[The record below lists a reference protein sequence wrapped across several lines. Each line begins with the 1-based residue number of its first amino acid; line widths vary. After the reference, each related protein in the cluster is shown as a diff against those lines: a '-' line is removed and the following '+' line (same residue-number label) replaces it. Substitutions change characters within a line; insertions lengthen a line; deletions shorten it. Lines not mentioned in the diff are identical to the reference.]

1 MKDEIILA
9 TGLGSVD
16 RYNVADLV
24 GQMVTFSNTKK
35 YKERN
40 GMIVSA
46 DAEKGEVQLMTRVS
60 PQRKS
65 YTLETIKGYEVI
77 SVNEKVDVL

>member
-16 RYNVADLV
+16 TYNVLDLV
-24 GQMVTFSNTKK
+24 GQMVTFCNTKK
-35 YKERN
+35 YKERR

-60 PQRKS
+60 PQRKA
-65 YTLETIKGYEVI
+65 YTLETIKGYQVVCVI
-77 SVNEKVDVL
+77 EKVDVL